1 MALALSKWTRTPLW
15 VAPINRTT
23 AVYLLNALFLAG
35 GEHLLAV
42 EEGLGVDSVSG
53 Q

>member
-23 AVYLLNALFLAG
+23 AVYLLNAPFFAG

-42 EEGLGVDSVSG
+42 EEGLGADSASG
-53 Q
+53 G